1 MYHWIESE
9 TRLNRQAVRIKSP
22 DASFTVHYWGL
33 EPRHFSNSLHKHSYF
48 EICYVLGGEGA
59 YLDDGTL
66 YPLSKGSLF
75 CSRPEINHQIMSTAG
90 MQLIYIAFELNES
103 ECSEEV
109 RAAFQTLAETTDVCK
124 HNGDNLP
131 SALLWRSLLTRE
143 DQQPAIP
150 ESSLPDLARA
160 LLFSFVPLFVLKAS
174 GERTP
179 LHRSSALLLKQA
191 KLYIRDN
198 LSDDDLSLGKVAA
211 HLNVSPRHLSR
222 IFSSNIRESYSQYVR
237 LQRVRQSADL
247 LLHSDLSIK
256 VIAEMTGFGSV
267 HYYTR
272 TFRALMNTTPAKYR
286 EDSYAGQ
293 QNSLH
298 P

>member
-9 TRLNRQAVRIKSP
+9 TRLNRQAARIKSA
-22 DASFTVHYWGL
+22 DAAFTVHYWGL
-33 EPRHFSNSLHKHSYF
+33 DPRHFSNAPHKHSYF

-75 CSRPEINHQIMSTAG
+75 CSRPEINHQIQSSGG
-90 MQLIYIAFELNES
+90 MQLIYVAFELDES

-109 RAAFQTLAETTDVCK
+109 RAAFQTVAESNDICK
-124 HNGDNLP
+124 SDGDNLP
-131 SALLWRSLLTRE
+131 SALLWRSLLTQT

-160 LLFSFVPLFVLKAS
+160 LLLSFVPLFGVKTAA
-174 GERTP
+174 ERSP
-179 LHRSSALLLKQA
+179 LHRSSALILKQA

-211 HLNVSPRHLSR
+211 HLNVSSRHLSR
-222 IFSSNIRESYSQYVR
+222 IFSSNIHESYSQYVR
-237 LQRVRQSADL
+237 LQRVRQAADL
-247 LLHSDLSIK
+247 LRRSDLSIK
-256 VIAEMTGFGSV
+256 AIAEVTGFGSV
-267 HYYTR
+267 HYFTR
-272 TFRALMNTTPAKYR
+272 TFRALMNTTPAKFR
-286 EDSYAGQ
+286 EDSNAVR
-293 QNSLH
+293 
-298 P
+298 